1 MFDIGIGEILIVAVI
16 GLLVFGPERL
26 PRAAAD
32 AAKWLKQIRS
42 MASGARKD
50 LADSAGIDLSETVDT
65 VKSLQEFHPR
75 TAGREPVEGRP
86 RTTASPPPVTTRRAG
101 STGLRPRRDLGVY
114 ASARRGRCPSD
125 IPASPR
131 GRRPRVSAICG
142 SATEAG
148 ASGG

>member
-32 AAKWLKQIRS
+32 AAKWLKQIKV

-50 LADSAGIDLSETVDT
+50 LADSAGIDLSETLDS

-75 TAGREPVEGRP
+75 RLAANLLNDEP
-86 RTTASPPPVTTRRAG
+86 APPPTAAPPAA
-101 STGLRPRRDLGVY
+101 RPAFD
-114 ASARRGRCPSD
+114 PD
-125 IPASPR
+125 
-131 GRRPRVSAICG
+131 
-142 SATEAG
+142 AT
-148 ASGG
+148 